1 MRGGSPSLSQWLS
14 ALEQFSRMLLFDL
27 SLLCLGV
34 KQPENSSSI
43 GGEDGGDEAGSKKSL
58 GFLGLEAVGQSV
70 WGFTNAFQVV
80 EFIMIEDEHGLH
92 RTSRI
97 ETKRVLPL
105 DQAGIEGRFQ
115 NTARSG
121 IVSIGKSTLCLAVG
135 NAVGMI
141 QIQDGSDKMIGV
153 VVGWCQEK
161 DRGSSYIRCL
171 TSVWNGNW
179 VVGNRGGIR
188 EKQEEEKEEE
198 DFLSLSSQTVKQ
210 GPELWAYD
218 GEKILIF
225 RSIDSGDHQQQLI
238 LVDQVGVPS
247 DDFLSCLVQV
257 GPNEIWGGTA
267 ATGNVI
273 GWEIETRSPLSHPL
287 LSEEDAHDGNV
298 SSLAVPNQAVGVNQK
313 MSVVFSSSTDGTLRL
328 FCYKNFG

>member
-1 MRGGSPSLSQWLS
+1 MRLAQRV
-14 ALEQFSRMLLFDL
+14 Q
-27 SLLCLGV
+27 
-34 KQPENSSSI
+34 
-43 GGEDGGDEAGSKKSL
+43 
-58 GFLGLEAVGQSV
+58 GFLGLEAVGHSV

-80 EFIMIEDEHGLH
+80 EFTLIMVEDEHGLH

-97 ETKRVLPL
+97 ETKRVLQL

-121 IVSIGKSTLCLAVG
+121 MVSLGKSTLCLAVG

-141 QIQDGSDKMIGV
+141 QIHDGSDKMMG
-153 VVGWCQEK
+153 VGWCQEK
-161 DRGSSYIRCL
+161 DRGSYIRCL
-171 TSVWNGNW
+171 TSVWNRNW

-198 DFLSLSSQTVKQ
+198 NFPLPLPSQTVKQ

-225 RSIDSGDHQQQLI
+225 RSIDSGDHQQLI
-238 LVDQVGVPS
+238 LVDRVEVPS
-247 DDFLSCLVQV
+247 DAFLSCLVQV

-287 LSEEDAHDGNV
+287 LNEEDVHDGNV
-298 SSLAVPNQAVGVNQK
+298 SSLAVPSQAVGGESKKCQLFFLHQQMGLCGCFVTK
-313 MSVVFSSSTDGTLRL
+313 TLDEE
-328 FCYKNFG
+328 

>member
-1 MRGGSPSLSQWLS
+1 M
-14 ALEQFSRMLLFDL
+14 
-27 SLLCLGV
+27 

-43 GGEDGGDEAGSKKSL
+43 GEDGGGEAGSKKGL
-58 GFLGLEAVGQSV
+58 GFLGLEAVGHSV

-80 EFIMIEDEHGLH
+80 EFTLITVEDEHGLH

-97 ETKRVLPL
+97 ETKRVLEL
-105 DQAGIEGRFQ
+105 DQSGIEGRFQ

-121 IVSIGKSTLCLAVG
+121 MVSIGKSTLCLAVG

-141 QIQDGSDKMIGV
+141 QIQDGSDKMMG
-153 VVGWCQEK
+153 VGWCQEK

-188 EKQEEEKEEE
+188 EKQEEEKKEEE
-198 DFLSLSSQTVKQ
+198 DFLPLPSQTAKK
-210 GPELWAYD
+210 GPEIWAYD

-225 RSIDSGDHQQQLI
+225 RSIDSGDHQQLV
-238 LVDQVGVPS
+238 LVDQVEVPS
-247 DDFLSCLVQV
+247 DAFLSCLVQV